1 MIPEIIKII
10 HVDDDEQTLLNFKN
24 LCSDI
29 GNVVFVMSFNNA
41 KEALNW
47 LQSNKVDLVFSDIEM
62 QPNDGFWL
70 AQQIA
75 TLGIPFVF
83 VTSHTDYMQK
93 AFEACAL
100 QYLVKPFVTN
110 DIMTVIERYRKFK
123 TMFVNDQLPTKME
136 ELMHNYINI
145 QSYPKRVFINNN
157 YKTSIL
163 NLNEVLY
170 FSASGPYTNFF
181 TTDGTKYV
189 SSKLLKIYVDAL
201 QHHPDFVRIHR
212 SNMVNKNF
220 VKAVLRD
227 KHRIN
232 VLMTNGDE
240 LEISPQKREEIYE
253 LLGR

>member
-1 MIPEIIKII
+1 MSEIIKII
-10 HVDDDEQTLLNFKN
+10 HVDDDEQTVKNFKN
-24 LCSDI
+24 LYASVNNTI
-29 GNVVFVMSFNNA
+29 YVNGFNCA
-41 KEALNW
+41 KTALEW
-47 LQSNKVDLVFSDIEM
+47 LSVNRVDLVFSDIEM

-75 TLGIPFVF
+75 SLGIPFVF

-93 AFEACAL
+93 AFEACTL
-100 QYLVKPFVTN
+100 QYLVKPFVTS
-110 DIMTVIERYRKFK
+110 DIEAVVERYRKFK

-157 YKTSIL
+157 HKTNIL
-163 NLNEVLY
+163 NLSDVLY

-201 QHHPDFVRIHR
+201 QKHPDFVRIHR

-240 LEISPQKREEIYE
+240 LEISPQKREEIYD

>member
-1 MIPEIIKII
+1 MSEIVKII
-10 HVDDDEQTLLNFKN
+10 HVDDDIETLENFRN
-24 LCSDI
+24 LCATI
-29 GNVVFVMSFNNA
+29 PNIIYVNGFNNA
-41 KEALNW
+41 MDALNW
-47 LQSNKVDLVFSDIEM
+47 LKINKIDLVFSDIEM
-62 QPNDGFWL
+62 IPNDGFWL

-75 TLGIPFVF
+75 TLGIPLVF

-93 AFEACAL
+93 AFEACTL
-100 QYLVKPFVTN
+100 QYLVKPFVTS
-110 DIMTVIERYRKFK
+110 DIEAVIERYRKFK
-123 TMFVNDQLPTKME
+123 TMFVSDQLPTKME

-157 YKTSIL
+157 HKTSIL
-163 NLNEVLY
+163 NLTEVLY

-181 TTDGTKYV
+181 TIDGTKYV

-232 VLMTNGDE
+232 VLMTNGEE

-253 LLGR
+253 MLGR